1 MLSHPDYNVTTLIDQ
16 TTMAMLKS
24 QSSRVHCKV
33 LHHLGQMP
41 IFLQLKGHQNCQRSP
56 LQFLMNL
63 LNDVHITPYKDA
75 QRSSSSAANLE
86 LLLLAEYLVSI
97 ATSDDHLGHNSLL
110 HGP

>member
-1 MLSHPDYNVTTLIDQ
+1 MAGKTHYPRRKYPEESSEMPGPGAFYGIACTGGRWDLAAPSANFQECRLSARYPVWW
-16 TTMAMLKS
+16 
-24 QSSRVHCKV
+24 
-33 LHHLGQMP
+33 G
-41 IFLQLKGHQNCQRSP
+41 RS
-56 LQFLMNL
+56 
-63 LNDVHITPYKDA
+63 KDA